1 MIDVTK
7 FYKQIEVKIKVFEWI
22 INGINIH
29 CIPIS
34 LTSKLTPEIICELYN
49 VELDYFYNDF

>member
-49 VELDYFYNDF
+49 V